1 MLKRSVFF
9 AAALLAA
16 SSWTA
21 PAVSAAPGVTQFD
34 GNWSVSIVTD
44 SGECDRGYRYALH
57 IAGGK
62 IYYDNPSFNI
72 SGQVNPGGQ
81 VQRRGQGRL
90 SGSGRHRAD
99 VARLRHR
106 HLERPVTD
114 LALLRTL
121 GSGAPGRR
129 RQLSGSSAYCARAIA
144 AQHFPRQRPG
154 VGRVLDH
161 QRAVDDDGGA
171 RA

>member
-1 MLKRSVFF
+1 MLIRSVLF
-9 AAALLAA
+9 AAALSAA

-62 IYYDNPSFNI
+62 IYYDNPSFDI

-81 VQRRGQGRL
+81 VRVVVKAGSQVAVGTGRMSRDYGTGTWSGQSPTSRCSGHWEAERR
-90 SGSGRHRAD
+90 A
-99 VARLRHR
+99 
-106 HLERPVTD
+106 
-114 LALLRTL
+114 
-121 GSGAPGRR
+121 GAGN
-129 RQLSGSSAYCARAIA
+129 
-144 AQHFPRQRPG
+144 
-154 VGRVLDH
+154 
-161 QRAVDDDGGA
+161 
-171 RA
+171 